1 MENSEKSTRTKV
13 KIEKRHATRRVASA
27 SPLHEK
33 QEGLMSLK
41 NKLGYQ
47 LNYGIKCTFS
57 TSTHALKRSSRVLK
71 KQPKNKISLAPA
83 FTESL
88 KKWPKLL
95 DAEIDA
101 QFEKLDELIRNKS
114 DWREIEERGLC
125 IGNLIITSKHH
136 DVYNGSV
143 VSLTGDSII
152 KTRWLKNGIPVLL
165 NRIDSDG
172 RLKKIT
178 EGHVIDTTNGILKL
192 CIYCDEYID
201 FSTTNYVLI
210 PSRNGGA
217 TKFLQSILKDPS
229 TLSSDSVHLIN
240 LAYRAITMPSIHDR
254 KLTNLPETL
263 NSSQQAAVSAAL
275 NTQRNLLCI
284 QGPPG
289 TGKTR
294 VIAEIVHH
302 LLKKK
307 KKVLVCAPTHVAVR
321 NAMQATM
328 KRMLLEIPANIVEA
342 QVCTLNSLRDEFQQ
356 HQFFPKLLAANE
368 RLAKTNKNDSEYKKV
383 SREYYYLWLSIVRSI
398 YSPRQAIYSTLGTS
412 SIQKLN
418 EYGWKADVMIVDE
431 AAQCTEPATW
441 VPVLTTP
448 SCKKLILVG
457 DQKQLPAVVF
467 SEKAMQE
474 NMKVSLMEK
483 LSSEFASNNINI
495 LLNEQYRMNEKIM
508 NWPNEIFY
516 DNKLTAH
523 SSVADITLRDICPDI
538 PEGFV
543 LNNPILMID
552 MEKFENKSQ
561 EECLEPFS
569 YSNTGEIN
577 VIKDYVI
584 RLVTDVGVDPKDIAV
599 IAPYYAQIERL
610 RSEIPFRVDINTVDA
625 FQGHEREVIIFCLV
639 RDNDD
644 GSIGF
649 LRETRRLNVA
659 VTRAKRQFVLIG
671 SSRMMMRRNK
681 DLRKLYKYLKS
692 EKVVFGPEIFDNF
705 VDAGLPSMNS
715 RSD

>member
-1 MENSEKSTRTKV
+1 
-13 KIEKRHATRRVASA
+13 
-27 SPLHEK
+27 
-33 QEGLMSLK
+33 MSLK
-41 NKLGYQ
+41 SKLGYQ

-152 KTRWLKNGIPVLL
+152 ETRWLKNGIPVLL

-240 LAYRAITMPSIHDR
+240 LAYRAITMPSIH
-254 KLTNLPETL
+254 
-263 NSSQQAAVSAAL
+263 
-275 NTQRNLLCI
+275 
-284 QGPPG
+284 GPPG

-328 KRMLLEIPANIVEA
+328 RRMLLEIPANIVEA

-368 RLAKTNKNDSEYKKV
+368 RLAKTNKNDPEYKKV

-483 LSSEFASNNINI
+483 LAREFASNNINI

-523 SSVADITLRDICPDI
+523 SSVADITLRDICPNI

-584 RLVTDVGVDPKDIAV
+584 RLVADVGVDPKDIAV

-625 FQGHEREVIIFCLV
+625 FQ
-639 RDNDD
+639 

-705 VDAGLPSMNS
+705 VDAGLPSMNR